1 MNDPEEA
8 RRLAIRWFNEVW
20 NERKAETIF
29 ELLGSDSLGHQEG
42 NVDIV
47 GPEQFAKFH
56 RVFLETL
63 PDMKVEILDTIAE
76 DGKVCVH
83 WHIKGTHTGEGLGL
97 TPTGNEIRMRGMTW
111 LLINEGKITEG
122 WDSWNQQALMDI
134 LSGQPAKD
142 RNA

>member
-1 MNDPEEA
+1 MTLRTPGDWRFAGSTKYGTNAKLKRSSNYSA
-8 RRLAIRWFNEVW
+8 RTHSVT
-20 NERKAETIF
+20 RK
-29 ELLGSDSLGHQEG
+29 G

-111 LLINEGKITEG
+111 LLIKEGKITEG